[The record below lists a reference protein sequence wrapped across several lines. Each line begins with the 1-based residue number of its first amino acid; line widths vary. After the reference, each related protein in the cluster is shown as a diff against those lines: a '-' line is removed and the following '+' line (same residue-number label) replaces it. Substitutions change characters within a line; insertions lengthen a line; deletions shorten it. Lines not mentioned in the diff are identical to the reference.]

1 MTKRFIQALRLLL
14 GKPLIG
20 RSIDGT
26 MLLDVPLKS
35 EFDYSK
41 EPPFELAFHEDV
53 PIAPPAKIVCEDRFR
68 VCVFQGSGG
77 ETCRC
82 CGRELC
88 WLVLE
93 LRLGKEWFH
102 LITMHETKLSIVL
115 SVLTDV
121 AEHLES
127 LTAAARPIGDE

>member
-1 MTKRFIQALRLLL
+1 MTKRFLQALRLLL
-14 GKPLIG
+14 GKPLKG
-20 RSIDGT
+20 LSIDDGT
-26 MLLDVPLKS
+26 MLDEPQVS
-35 EFDYSK
+35 EFDYSQQ
-41 EPPFELAFHEDV
+41 PPFELAFHEDV
-53 PIAPPAKIVCEDRFR
+53 PLAPPAKIFSEDRFR

-93 LRLGKEWFH
+93 LRLGKKWLH

-121 AEHLES
+121 AAYLES
-127 LTAAARPIGDE
+127 LTAAAQPTEGE

>member
-1 MTKRFIQALRLLL
+1 MTKRFIQAIRLLL

-26 MLLDVPLKS
+26 MLLDVPQKS

-53 PIAPPAKIVCEDRFR
+53 PIAPPEKIFHEDRFR
-68 VCVFQGSGG
+68 VCVFRASGAD
-77 ETCRC
+77 TCDG

-93 LRLGKEWFH
+93 LGLGKEWYH
-102 LITMHETKLSIVL
+102 LLSLHESKFPIVL

-121 AEHLES
+121 AAHLES
-127 LTAAARPIGDE
+127 LTAAARPDRGE